1 MLIFKIIYM
10 KKIKILSGF
19 LLCLFIVSCKKNFL
33 DGTKP
38 QNQISDADVWKSPDL
53 AKKVINGCY
62 RSLPAGHA
70 WFMMMSATDEG
81 TFQYN
86 DLGDP
91 YTHGTVS
98 ATNLGCFDVGVWA
111 WGAEDWNWTAVYS
124 NIRNANLAIANLDQV
139 PFETQTD
146 KDKTIADAYFIR
158 GFSYFLLMAQ
168 YGGVPLYDKPVQLGS
183 NYNTPRASFEETI
196 NFIVK
201 DLDKA
206 IGLYPAADIGSIK
219 TRADKGV
226 AMAIKAKVLL
236 YAASDLHNNAKNSA
250 VVSGFAH
257 PELLGYVGGD
267 ATARWQAAKAAAKA
281 VIDLGKYQLYTGNTD
296 FSRNF
301 EEIFVKRSGEDIFLR
316 YADPVN
322 DLYYAL
328 GRTPE
333 WQGAPGHGGTGVNA
347 VLGNLVDAFEMNDGT
362 KFSWSNPVQ
371 AANPYANRDPRLKAS
386 VLYEGT
392 DWYPQAST
400 NDKVRVGVWPD
411 GSQAPST
418 GMSNYWLRKFI
429 DVNLGPQNYSGEL
442 NKCPPWV
449 RMRYAEV
456 LLNYAEACIELGQDA
471 EARTYINMVRSR
483 AGMPNVTESGSALKD
498 RYRNERRVE
507 LAFEEQRFF
516 DVRRWL
522 IGPSSATN
530 GTGVM
535 VTYPVN
541 GSFNNPTYSTTI
553 ADAGRAWVNKEY
565 FLPISKDEVNKNT
578 ALIQNPG
585 Y

>member
-1 MLIFKIIYM
+1 MTYM
-10 KKIKILSGF
+10 KTIRIITAGF
-19 LLCLFIVSCKKNFL
+19 LLCLLIVSCKKNFL
-33 DGTKP
+33 NGTKP
-38 QNQISDADVWKSPDL
+38 ENQISDADVWKSPEL

-62 RSLPAGHA
+62 RALPAGHTY
-70 WFMMMSATDEG
+70 FMMMSATDEG

-98 ATNLGCFDVGVWA
+98 PTNLGCFDVSAWA
-111 WGAEDWNWTAVYS
+111 SAESDWSWQSVYS
-124 NIRNANLAIANLDQV
+124 NIRNINLAIANLGQV

-146 KDKTIADAYFIR
+146 RDRTIADAYFIR

-168 YGGVPLYDKPVQLGS
+168 FGGVPLYDKPVQLGS
-183 NYNTPRASFEETI
+183 NYNIPRATFEETV
-196 NFIVK
+196 NFIIN
-201 DLDKA
+201 DLNKA
-206 IGLYPAADIGSIK
+206 ISLYPAAEIGSIK
-219 TRADKGV
+219 TRGDKGV
-226 AMAIKAKVLL
+226 AMAVKAKVLL
-236 YAASDLHNNAKNSA
+236 YAASDLHNSAKNST
-250 VVSGFAH
+250 VLSGFAH

-267 ATARWQAAKAAAKA
+267 PIARWQAAKDAAKA
-281 VIDLGKYQLYTGNTD
+281 VIDLNVYHLYTGNPD
-296 FSRNF
+296 VSRNF
-301 EEIFVKRSGEDIFLR
+301 EEVFLKRSSEDIFLR
-316 YADPVN
+316 HNDNVN
-322 DLYYAL
+322 DLYYTY
-328 GRTPE
+328 GRTPL

-347 VLGNLVDAFEMNDGT
+347 VLGNLVDAFEMSDGT
-362 KFSWSNPVQ
+362 KFSWANPVQ

-392 DWYPQAST
+392 SWYPGFA
-400 NDKVRVGVWPD
+400 DGKVRVGVWPD

-442 NKCPPWV
+442 NKCPPWI

-483 AGMPNVTESGSALKD
+483 AGMPDITESGAALKD

-522 IGPSSATN
+522 IGPASATD
-530 GTGVM
+530 GTGVK
-535 VTYPVN
+535 VSYPVI
-541 GSFNNPTYSTTI
+541 GSYANPTYSTTI

-565 FLPISKDEVNKNT
+565 FLPITKDELNKNT
-578 ALIQNPG
+578 SLIQNPG